1 MPCPLGLRGSLSPDV
16 LGPVLWLQGSSLFP
30 EGAGAL
36 WEAPKTVRCQAGTV
50 GVSGGSQSGRLRS
63 GVPVAAGRGKRAVT
77 APVHPTRLL
86 LMSLQLFVKG
96 QRGSHPPLPVPPLPA
111 GTSGADGRA
120 APGTRSPYKAS
131 RGGGGGASVAC
142 PAPRAPWD
150 GWVVGWEEGAP
161 STQLSGPGLGSAE
174 RVPGTAAL
182 CRESQGGWFA
192 SRSPKLF
199 GDTAS
204 PATSSSSPPRL
215 RHQTFTNAPAGTFL
229 GVDVL
234 FWFGSNLFPVDTA
247 AALLELAGPE
257 QG

>member
-1 MPCPLGLRGSLSPDV
+1 MGSPENCAVPSRYCRGEWRESERGAPLWGPGGCGKGEACSHGSRASHPIAFNV
-16 LGPVLWLQGSSLFP
+16 AVAVCQGSEGFP
-30 EGAGAL
+30 
-36 WEAPKTVRCQAGTV
+36 
-50 GVSGGSQSGRLRS
+50 
-63 GVPVAAGRGKRAVT
+63 
-77 APVHPTRLL
+77 
-86 LMSLQLFVKG
+86 
-96 QRGSHPPLPVPPLPA
+96 PP
-111 GTSGADGRA
+111 
-120 APGTRSPYKAS
+120 APGASAASGHIWSRRSCCSWHTEPLQS
-131 RGGGGGASVAC
+131 FPGRGGASVAC

-150 GWVVGWEEGAP
+150 GRVVGWEEGAP

-182 CRESQGGWFA
+182 CRESQRGWFA